1 MKIREIPNSETLPI
15 EFDLHKLEKDG
26 KLKSKLITFE
36 NGTGV
41 RVYWSSKH
49 ESEPRD
55 TKPNFGKGVDG
66 N

>member
-1 MKIREIPNSETLPI
+1 MEIKKIESDGSHPI

-41 RVYWSSKH
+41 RVYWNSKY
-49 ESEPRD
+49 ESEP
-55 TKPNFGKGVDG
+55 K
-66 N
+66 